1 MYHLFVVL
9 YLPPILNYE
18 ICDLFKLRVNHSL
31 VCMPRGSGNSETRDK
46 VFIFKHQIQIIG
58 G

>member
-1 MYHLFVVL
+1 MYHLFVL
-9 YLPPILNYE
+9 SLPPILNYE
-18 ICDLFKLRVNHSL
+18 ICDLFKLWVNHSL

-46 VFIFKHQIQIIG
+46 VFIFKHQIQITG